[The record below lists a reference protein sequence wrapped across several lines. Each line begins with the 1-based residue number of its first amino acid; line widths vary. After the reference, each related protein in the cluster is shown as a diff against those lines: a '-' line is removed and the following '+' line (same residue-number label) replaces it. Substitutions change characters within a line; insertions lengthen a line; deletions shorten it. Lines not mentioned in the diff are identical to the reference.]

1 MRFKPET
8 PATHEGVAIREFQE
22 QISFG
27 QGTDINCTLA
37 P

>member
-8 PATHEGVAIREFQE
+8 REGVAIGEFQE